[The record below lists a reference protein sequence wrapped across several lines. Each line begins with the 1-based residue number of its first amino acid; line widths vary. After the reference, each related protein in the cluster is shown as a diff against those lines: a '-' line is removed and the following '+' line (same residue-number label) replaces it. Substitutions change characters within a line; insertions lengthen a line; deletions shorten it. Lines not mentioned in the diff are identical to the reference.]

1 MQHEVALAKQGAG
14 KKLVEREKVSAAGL
28 TERDEVTH
36 VAVENKE
43 GVRARIVFL

>member
-1 MQHEVALAKQGAG
+1 MQDDIPLAEESAG
-14 KKLVEREKVSAAGL
+14 EELVEREKVCSAGL
-28 TERDEVTH
+28 FERDEVTH